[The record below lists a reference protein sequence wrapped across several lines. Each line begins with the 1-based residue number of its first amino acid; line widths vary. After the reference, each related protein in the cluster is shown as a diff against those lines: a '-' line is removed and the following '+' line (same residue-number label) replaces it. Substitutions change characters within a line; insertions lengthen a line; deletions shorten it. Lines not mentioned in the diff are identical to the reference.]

1 MIEERLDRL
10 RQLIDQKNGPR
21 VHAYVEDKVHY
32 EGQLV
37 THEGSTY
44 QALCDTGRAPPDEEH
59 WIQCGKPGQEPPMRA
74 SISWNT
80 CGSPTIAVVLRA

>member
-44 QALCDTGRAPPDEEH
+44 QALYDTGRAPPDEEH
-59 WIQCGKPGQEPPMRA
+59 WISGTRVKSRQCARQ
-74 SISWNT
+74 
-80 CGSPTIAVVLRA
+80 